1 MRQGNRINKEQEKHI
16 ARVRYA
22 QRQIDKW
29 IKWSIQNRGYIKY
42 KEIVEIHDKYE
53 IKCYG

>member
-1 MRQGNRINKEQEKHI
+1 MRQNNRNNSEQAKKI

-22 QRQIDKW
+22 ERQVEKW

-42 KEIVEIHDKYE
+42 KELIEIHDKYN